1 MKKRLKKIWAYLDRR
16 FRVDALVTY
25 FTRAQLTL
33 VGPTFAYYVVLTL
46 IPLLIMFVLTIA
58 ALNLKTEHVVTVLA
72 QMLPSSIANFL
83 TPIVNSVAHTNTKS
97 YLSFSLIFIVWSLS
111 QVLAVLRSTFNKIA
125 DKEEVGLPILS
136 RLWAFLWLLVMLVTV
151 AAIILIGNITALLIN
166 HWTGIVIASP
176 TRWLVIIGLWIF
188 LIWVNYRLP
197 VKGARPSFLA
207 AIVGTLIDLS
217 LLMLLNR
224 VFVWFANIQFHR
236 SGVYQSLASI
246 AVFLIWLD
254 LLATILVVGFV
265 LMTWLTEF
273 PFFSKDDKEKEE
285 ENV

>member
-1 MKKRLKKIWAYLDRR
+1 MKKRFKKIWAYLDHR
-16 FRVDALVTY
+16 FRADALVTY

-58 ALNLKTEHVVTVLA
+58 ALNLKTEHVVVVLA

-97 YLSFSLIFIVWSLS
+97 YLSFSLIFIAWSLS

-136 RLWAFLWLLVMLVTV
+136 RLWAFLWLIVMLVTV

-197 VKGARPSFLA
+197 VKAARPSFLA
-207 AIVGTLIDLS
+207 VIVGTLIDLS

-224 VFVWFANIQFHR
+224 VFVWFADIQFHR

-254 LLATILVVGFV
+254 LLATILVVGFI

-273 PFFSKDDKEKEE
+273 PFFSKDDQEKEKE
-285 ENV
+285 NV

>member
-25 FTRAQLTL
+25 FARAQLTL

-58 ALNLKTEHVVTVLA
+58 ALNLKTEHVVLVLA

-97 YLSFSLIFIVWSLS
+97 YLSFSLIFIVWTLS

-136 RLWAFLWLLVMLVTV
+136 RLWAFLWLLVMLVSV
-151 AAIILIGNITALLIN
+151 AAIILIGNVMTLLIN

-197 VKGARPSFLA
+197 VKAARPSFLA

-224 VFVWFANIQFHR
+224 VFVWFANVQFHR